1 MPLLCSP
8 NAGIFAHRYTHSA
21 QLMRFCVVPGT
32 RPLAAAG
39 LLPEWLWGRS
49 PSCVWTERSSG
60 MSRGLPRAAAGR
72 QHSHQLGE
80 LRAGANNSLS
90 LQHES
95 RPKPSPEAAGE
106 VFTFNFP

>member
-39 LLPEWLWGRS
+39 LLPG
-49 PSCVWTERSSG
+49 V
-60 MSRGLPRAAAGR
+60 A
-72 QHSHQLGE
+72 LGAE
-80 LRAGANNSLS
+80 PLLRVDRT
-90 LQHES
+90 Q
-95 RPKPSPEAAGE
+95 
-106 VFTFNFP
+106 